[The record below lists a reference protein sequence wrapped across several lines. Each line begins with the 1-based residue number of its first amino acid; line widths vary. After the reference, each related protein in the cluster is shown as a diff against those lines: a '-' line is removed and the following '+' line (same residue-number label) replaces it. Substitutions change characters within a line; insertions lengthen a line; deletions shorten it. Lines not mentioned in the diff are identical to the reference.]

1 MALAVGPYTPIVRA
15 GDFLIC
21 SGQLG
26 LADGV
31 LVAGGLTAQVHQALS
46 NVSTLLVSKN
56 SGLHA
61 VVKTTVLLTDMA
73 NYATMNE
80 AYQAHFAESPPA
92 RTAFAVA
99 GLPLGALVEIEAW
112 AYAPDVGLL

>member
-1 MALAVGPYTPIVRA
+1 MAAPIGPYTPVVRA
-15 GDFLIC
+15 GDFLVC

-31 LVAGGLTAQVHQALS
+31 LAQGVAGQVHQALS
-46 NVSTLLVSKN
+46 NVSALLVSKN

-73 NYATMNE
+73 DFAVMNE
-80 AYQAHFAESPPA
+80 AYAAHFGEKPPA
-92 RTAFAVA
+92 RTTFGVA
-99 GLPLGALVEIEAW
+99 GLPMGALVEIEAW
-112 AYAPDVGLL
+112 AHAPEAGLL